1 MLFGKTIED
10 VMNELDGP
18 MEVKDPAQQISD
30 VLCTRDSFFHSCW
43 TRLKYLKPDL
53 IREMGD
59 IELFIAG
66 YDTSTEEE
74 QEEDTEEDTHGTIL

>member
-10 VMNELDGP
+10 VMNEL
-18 MEVKDPAQQISD
+18 EILAETKDQTQQISD
-30 VLCTRDSFFHSCW
+30 ILCTRDSFFHSCW